1 VRTKLGVEVI
11 ERMIKDGVIESKPA
25 QDDEVAMKL
34 LRTLSIV
41 SRRRW
46 PDWAEKTVKVGTPAV
61 KKKAAAPA
69 EPAAGTAEPAA
80 APAEPKE

>member
-1 VRTKLGVEVI
+1 
-11 ERMIKDGVIESKPA
+11 PA

-46 PDWAEKTVKVGTPAV
+46 PDWAESTVKVGTPAV
-61 KKKAAAPA
+61 KKKAEAPA
-69 EPAAGTAEPAA
+69 AA
-80 APAEPKE
+80 APAETTATEPKE

>member
-1 VRTKLGVEVI
+1 VI
-11 ERMIKDGVIESKPA
+11 ELMIKDGVIEPKPA

-61 KKKAAAPA
+61 KKKAETP
-69 EPAAGTAEPAA
+69 

>member
-1 VRTKLGVEVI
+1 
-11 ERMIKDGVIESKPA
+11 
-25 QDDEVAMKL
+25 MKL